1 MPLRKL
7 YLVGQFTSFQNMLAQ
22 DRLRDSRVLI
32 SLSAYLGG
40 PLRLCVS
47 TGLALFLPRSR
58 RGPLRYAEMVDSDTT
73 RATAVRVI
81 SELLGRPI
89 SASAKLMH
97 SIAPCDESASV

>member
-32 SLSAYLGG
+32 SLSACLCG

-58 RGPLRYAEMVDSDTT
+58 RVPRRYADIVDSDTT

-81 SELLGRPI
+81 SELLRRPI
-89 SASAKLMH
+89 YASAKLMH